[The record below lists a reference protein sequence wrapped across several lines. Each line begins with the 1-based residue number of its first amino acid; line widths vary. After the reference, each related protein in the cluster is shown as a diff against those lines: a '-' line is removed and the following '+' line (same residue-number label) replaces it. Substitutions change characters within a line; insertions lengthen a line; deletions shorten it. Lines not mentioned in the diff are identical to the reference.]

1 MVNYYGLEWVRLGQ
15 TLATVRLVGRKKP
28 TLGLQMR
35 DRSYTGHRRVGVNPG
50 SASALELDAL
60 GVVFHLTWGKR
71 DDAFWGDLM

>member
-35 DRSYTGHRRVGVNPG
+35 DRKLHRAQASGGESRQRLSTG
-50 SASALELDAL
+50 
-60 GVVFHLTWGKR
+60 T
-71 DDAFWGDLM
+71 